1 MSTPFGRGLK
11 RDSNPM
17 PGFVKTALA
26 KRQLMDAYKARPDY
40 QQNDYLGWIGKAQ
53 LNDTKQKRLAQML
66 EELEKGDVYM
76 GEEWHPPAP
85 VTAPEK

>member
-11 RDSNPM
+11 RDLNPM

-26 KRQLMDAYKARPDY
+26 KRKLMDAYKARPDY
-40 QQNDYLGWIGKAQ
+40 QQNDYLGWIARAQ
-53 LNDTKQKRLAQML
+53 LSDTKQKRMAQML

-76 GEEWHPPAP
+76 GAEWHPPAP
-85 VTAPEK
+85 VTAEK